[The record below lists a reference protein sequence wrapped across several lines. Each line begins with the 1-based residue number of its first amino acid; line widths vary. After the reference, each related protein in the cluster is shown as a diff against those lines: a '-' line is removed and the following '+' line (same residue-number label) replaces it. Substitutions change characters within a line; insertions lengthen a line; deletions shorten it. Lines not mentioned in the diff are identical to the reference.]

1 MELRAGRRRP
11 AACRCVLLLS
21 PPDVPP
27 TWRLCRVG
35 VIGAGANTKLHH
47 IPNLQRIPGVRL
59 VTVCNRTLGSARAA
73 AEQFG
78 IPG

>member
-1 MELRAGRRRP
+1 M
-11 AACRCVLLLS
+11 
-21 PPDVPP
+21 
-27 TWRLCRVG
+27 
-35 VIGAGANTKLHH
+35 IGAGANTKLHH